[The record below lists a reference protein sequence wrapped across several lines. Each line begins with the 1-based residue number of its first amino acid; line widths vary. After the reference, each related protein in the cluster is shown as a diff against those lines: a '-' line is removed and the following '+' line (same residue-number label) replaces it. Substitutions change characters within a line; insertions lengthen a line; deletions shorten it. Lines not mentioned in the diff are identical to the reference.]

1 MTILNETDEHFYV
14 DNSTLPGAGKGLF
27 AKQPLRKG
35 DKLAV
40 IGVLVPVNSV
50 SDVCTYYTDA
60 YKFRV
65 GDHLLIP
72 VGYGA
77 MVNHSV
83 SPNLEK
89 VVDGGQVYLQA
100 LQSVPAGEELFFT
113 YDAYA
118 QERFGL
124 R

>member
-1 MTILNETDEHFYV
+1 MTILNETDDRFYV
-14 DNSTLPGAGKGLF
+14 DDSTLPGTGKGLF
-27 AKQPLRKG
+27 AKMPLRKG

-40 IGVLVPVNSV
+40 IGVLVPADSV

-89 VVDGGQVYLQA
+89 VVDGVQVYLRV
-100 LQSVPAGEELFFT
+100 LQSVQAGEELFFT
-113 YDAYA
+113 YGTYA
-118 QERFGL
+118 RERFGL
-124 R
+124 K